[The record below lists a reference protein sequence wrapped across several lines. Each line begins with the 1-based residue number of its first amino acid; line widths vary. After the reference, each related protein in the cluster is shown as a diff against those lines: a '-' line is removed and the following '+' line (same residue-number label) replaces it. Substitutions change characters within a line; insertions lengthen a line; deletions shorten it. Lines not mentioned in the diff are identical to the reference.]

1 MRVVVAGRFLTYFEA
16 VGLNQIEE
24 RPPSDYASASHRNLS
39 QMLRYWQSW
48 PAKPINYFTY

>member
-48 PAKPINYFTY
+48 SAKSINYFTY